1 MRIFRSSGSPEVEK
15 IMRGIGV
22 DPYGIKIMLPKA
34 DTFLIRLN
42 AVSNISVNILKQ
54 EMLSLGGDVAVAR
67 GALSGKIQ
75 KTDCLIIGQL
85 AQLCSLIRKLKL
97 QPFGLH
103 KFADDLDINIK
114 NYTRDDFILKL
125 ERCSLNLN
133 AKTLIMGAIN
143 LTPDSFSGDG
153 LYSIK
158 TKDYPGLALEKAEKM
173 IADGA
178 GIIDIGGESSR
189 PGAKGISIK
198 EELRRILPIIKKL
211 AKNISVPI
219 SIDTAKA
226 EVAQAA
232 LEFGAQIV
240 NDISGLRD
248 KRMGRIA
255 LKHKAGVVIMH
266 MLCRPENMQK
276 KIVYKSLIEDII
288 AWLKN
293 AVQSAERAG
302 IKPDKIIVDPGIGFG
317 KKPEQNLE
325 IIKRIADFKILG
337 KPILIGPCRKSFIGK
352 VLKTKPQE
360 SCIGTVATCVM
371 AAQAGVSMVRVHD
384 VKEVSQ
390 AIKMAAAIRNS
401 ANA

>member
-1 MRIFRSSGSPEVEK
+1 MRIFRFSGVNEVEK
-15 IMRGIGV
+15 IMHDIGV
-22 DPYGIKIMLPKA
+22 DPYGIKIMLPKT

-42 AVSNISVNILKQ
+42 AISNIVANILKQ

-75 KTDCLIIGQL
+75 KTDCLIIGQF

-103 KFADDLDINIK
+103 KFADDLDINMK
-114 NYTRDDFILKL
+114 NYTRDDFILSL
-125 ERCSLNLN
+125 GRCSLNFN
-133 AKTLIMGAIN
+133 GKTLIMGAIN

-153 LYSIK
+153 LYSIQ

-173 IADGA
+173 IVDGA
-178 GIIDIGGESSR
+178 EIIDIGGESSR
-189 PGAKGISIK
+189 PGAKGISVK
-198 EELRRILPIIKKL
+198 EELRRTLPILRKL

-219 SIDTAKA
+219 SIDTTKA

-232 LEFGAQIV
+232 LESGAQIV

-248 KRMGRIA
+248 KRMA
-255 LKHKAGVVIMH
+255 KVVAEHKAAVVIMH
-266 MLCRPENMQK
+266 MLGVPANMQK

-293 AVQSAERAG
+293 AIETAECAG

-360 SCIGTVATCVM
+360 RYIGTVATCVM
-371 AAQAGVSMVRVHD
+371 AAQAGVKLVRVHD

-390 AIKMAAAIRNS
+390 AIKMVAAINR
-401 ANA
+401 